1 MVPVAGAR
9 WRCSG
14 RAVSRRRFLTGVAVG
29 LAPIG
34 AAAHAQE
41 YKAQQ
46 VGKVWRI
53 GLLQEGPNK
62 TLNRSLL
69 FL

>member
-1 MVPVAGAR
+1 MI
-9 WRCSG
+9 
-14 RAVSRRRFLTGVAVG
+14 SRRRFLTGGAIA

-46 VGKVWRI
+46 AGKVYRI
-53 GLLQEGPNK
+53 GMLER
-62 TLNRSLL
+62 TLDRV
-69 FL
+69 

>member
-1 MVPVAGAR
+1 VI
-9 WRCSG
+9 
-14 RAVSRRRFLTGVAVG
+14 SRRRFTTGVVIA

-46 VGKVWRI
+46 AEIIERFVG
-53 GLLQEGPNK
+53 
-62 TLNRSLL
+62 RSEDH
-69 FL
+69 FVRG